1 MIGQRWYSKSSK
13 MNCFGPYSHDDPFN
27 QLIDSTCSY
36 YISTLHAWHATLE
49 KSAGVE
55 LVFQIKRRKNIK
67 KAVNASSNKLCHC
80 FFATTM
86 QPQDVS
92 SVKHLCL
99 ICIWSRHDLLLKK
112 MWKNK
117 IDWESVDCFR
127 ESGSSVCLPV
137 SWLELLLFSK
147 CVDWMGGCVSVQ
159 VIRRPQL
166 LLTTAAVGWIKVN
179 IIIVLQHYLI

>member
-99 ICIWSRHDLLLKK
+99 ICIWSRHDLFLKK
-112 MWKNK
+112 MWKNLIGSQLIVSGK
-117 IDWESVDCFR
+117 VD
-127 ESGSSVCLPV
+127 
-137 SWLELLLFSK
+137 
-147 CVDWMGGCVSVQ
+147 Q
-159 VIRRPQL
+159 VFVYPS
-166 LLTTAAVGWIKVN
+166 VGWSCYYFRN
-179 IIIVLQHYLI
+179 VLIEWEAVFRFKWSGGRNFFWQQQPSDGSRLI